1 MNTLHERE
9 AGIDAHDAPRALTSE
24 TEQDTP

>member
-9 AGIDAHDAPRALTSE
+9 AGIDAHDAPRARMRE
-24 TEQDTP
+24 REQDTP